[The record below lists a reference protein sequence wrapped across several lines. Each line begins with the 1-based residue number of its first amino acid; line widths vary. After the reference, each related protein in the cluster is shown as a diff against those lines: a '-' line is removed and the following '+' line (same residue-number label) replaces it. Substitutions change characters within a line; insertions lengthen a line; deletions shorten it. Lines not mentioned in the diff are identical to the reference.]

1 MTNRRPPPPARR
13 NHPLARHPPG
23 RALGKKEA
31 APTPTV
37 AVAVAKPPKQQQHH
51 HHQHKKHPSLAG
63 AATPGV
69 DPQVAYRQAV
79 RRTLLAVG
87 AAVAFGVGL
96 YVVEGKTPAMEFFAG
111 YLIEESLSVDNI
123 FVFIMLFEYF
133 KVRFLLVCLRAT
145 MDSSINHRRQPPQT
159 KPRTHLW
166 HLPPPTHPPTQ
177 PPTTTQ
183 PTRSPPSTSPGR

>member
-1 MTNRRPPPPARR
+1 MPRLPETNRWLATRR
-13 NHPLARHPPG
+13 GGLF
-23 RALGKKEA
+23 GKKDASAPA
-31 APTPTV
+31 A
-37 AVAVAKPPKQQQHH
+37 ASVAVAKAAPHKQHK
-51 HHQHKKHPSLAG
+51 HKKHPNAAA

-96 YVVEGKTPAMEFFAG
+96 YVVEGRTPAMEFFAG

-133 KVRFLLVCLRAT
+133 KVRRPALFLQRSAA
-145 MDSSINHRRQPPQT
+145 RRLLPAWLGRMTALPPQ
-159 KPRTHLW
+159 PS
-166 HLPPPTHPPTQ
+166 PPT
-177 PPTTTQ
+177 
-183 PTRSPPSTSPGR
+183 S

>member
-1 MTNRRPPPPARR
+1 MPRLPESSRWLATRRGGLFGRKEPA
-13 NHPLARHPPG
+13 
-23 RALGKKEA
+23 
-31 APTPTV
+31 PTV
-37 AVAVAKPPKQQQHH
+37 AVAAVKPQPKAHNKPHKHASVA
-51 HHQHKKHPSLAG
+51 A

-96 YVVEGKTPAMEFFAG
+96 YVVEGKTSAMEFFAG

-133 KVRFLLVCLRAT
+133 KVRA
-145 MDSSINHRRQPPQT
+145 
-159 KPRTHLW
+159 LW
-166 HLPPPTHPPTQ
+166 
-177 PPTTTQ
+177 
-183 PTRSPPSTSPGR
+183 